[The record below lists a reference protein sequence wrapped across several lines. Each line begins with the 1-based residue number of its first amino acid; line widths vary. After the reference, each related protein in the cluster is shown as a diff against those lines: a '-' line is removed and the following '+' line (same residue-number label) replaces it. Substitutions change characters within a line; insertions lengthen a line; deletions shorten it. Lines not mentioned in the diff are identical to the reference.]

1 MHMNGKVSS
10 GVGSEEHEELYPI
23 GEVARLLGVS
33 RSLLRLW
40 EREGLTSP
48 LRTAGGHRFYTGED
62 VLRLRRVAHL
72 RRVEHLNAAAIR
84 RELAQEESAQA
95 QVQAQPT
102 EERDTR
108 PELGQHLRAVR
119 INLGLSLAAAAERCG
134 LSISF
139 LSAVERGQASISL
152 ANLFKLADAYGT
164 TVPGLR
170 AEPQEHASKV
180 LRPDERPRFID
191 QQGQVVIEDLITR
204 PGSLEAQQIQ
214 ILPGGGSEEAYAHP
228 GEEFIYVL
236 AGQLE
241 FWIDENEHYSLRPGD
256 SLYFLSTQLH
266 RWRNEG
272 RIPALVLWI
281 NVPVVEQPA
290 IMASGRHTAQPRAS
304 FRP

>member
-1 MHMNGKVSS
+1 V
-10 GVGSEEHEELYPI
+10 
-23 GEVARLLGVS
+23 
-33 RSLLRLW
+33 
-40 EREGLTSP
+40 
-48 LRTAGGHRFYTGED
+48 D
-62 VLRLRRVAHL
+62 
-72 RRVEHLNAAAIR
+72 HLNAAAIR
-84 RELAQEESAQA
+84 RELAQEEPA
-95 QVQAQPT
+95 QVQAQSA
-102 EERDTR
+102 EERDSR
-108 PELGQHLRAVR
+108 PELGQRLRAVR
-119 INLGLSLAAAAERCG
+119 TGLGLSLAAAAERCG

-164 TVPGLR
+164 TLPGLR
-170 AEPQEHASKV
+170 AESQAHASKV
-180 LRPDERPRFID
+180 LHPDERPRFID

-204 PGSLEAQQIQ
+204 PGALEAQQIQ

-241 FWIDENEHYSLRPGD
+241 FWIDENEHYNLLRGD

-272 RIPALVLWI
+272 TVPALVLWI
-281 NVPVVEQPA
+281 NVPMIEQA
-290 IMASGRHTAQPRAS
+290 TVIASGRHTAQPRTS